1 MANIDVLRD
10 LWKRVDTP
18 YSACPDISFDRLL
31 GAMCDILSEEGYG
44 GGNSPLECW
53 ILAYVSIVG
62 RASLMGV
69 QSLRDQKIP
78 FDVEDRFEAMDA
90 IDREVEKELENL
102 RFRGFLVRD
111 EKGMY
116 QIKP

>member
-1 MANIDVLRD
+1 MASVDVLRD
-10 LWKRVDTP
+10 LWKRIDTP
-18 YSACPDISFDRLL
+18 YSACPDVSFDRLL
-31 GAMCDILSEEGYG
+31 GAMCDILSLEGFG
-44 GGNSPLECW
+44 GGNTPLQCW

-69 QSLRDQKIP
+69 QSLREQKVP

-90 IDREVEKELENL
+90 ISLEVEKELEDL
-102 RFRGFLVRD
+102 YFRGFLTRD
-111 EKGMY
+111 KGVY